1 MGKFWLITNRS
12 SGSTSV
18 DRQTALIERM
28 ADKGFVEAGI
38 TDFPNDPLPSADALG
53 AAGVGLA
60 VLYAGDGTINAAIRT
75 LEHWDGAILIL
86 PGGTMN
92 LLARELHG
100 DADLLAIIDLAD
112 ADAPRVALPYVEAG
126 ESRAFVG
133 LILGPAANWAHAR
146 EAARAGRGRSMLRAI
161 VHAWRRTFGR
171 GIRVTGAAGLPR
183 QAQAVF
189 VQPDRDRLR
198 VAAIDA
204 RDWRTILALGWE
216 WVTGDW
222 IKAAAVHE
230 VRAQTLS
237 IAEHRP
243 ALGLFDGE
251 PVKIAP
257 DVTIRA
263 GRTAPQFVQTRET

>member
-1 MGKFWLITNRS
+1 MCKFWLITNQS
-12 SGSTSV
+12 SGSTSA
-18 DRQTALIERM
+18 DRQTALIERLREN
-28 ADKGFVEAGI
+28 GFAEVGV
-38 TDFPNDPLPSADALG
+38 TNFPDDPLPTAGELD
-53 AAGVGLA
+53 AAGVELA
-60 VLYAGDGTINAAIRT
+60 VLFAGDGTINAAICE
-75 LEHWDGAILIL
+75 LEYWDGAILIL

-92 LLARELHG
+92 LLARTLHG
-100 DADLLAIIDLAD
+100 DADLFAIIDRANIH
-112 ADAPRVALPYVEAG
+112 APRVALPYVEAG

-146 EAARAGRGRSMLRAI
+146 EAARAGRGRSVLRAI
-161 VHAWRRTFGR
+161 AHAWRRTFGR

-189 VQPDRDRLR
+189 VQPDRDKLR
-198 VAAIDA
+198 VAAVDA
-204 RDWRTILALGWE
+204 RDWRTILALGWD

-222 IKAAAVHE
+222 VRAAAVHE
-230 VRAQTLS
+230 VRAQTLH

-263 GRTAPQFVQTRET
+263 GRTAPQFVQTRDA

>member
-1 MGKFWLITNRS
+1 MHKFWLITNRS
-12 SGSTSV
+12 SGSTSA
-18 DRQTALIERM
+18 DRQTALIERLREHGF
-28 ADKGFVEAGI
+28 ADAGL
-38 TDFPNDPLPSADALG
+38 TNFPDDPLPTAAELG
-53 AAGVGLA
+53 AAGVALA
-60 VLYAGDGTINAAIRT
+60 VLFAGDGTINAAICE
-75 LEHWDGAILIL
+75 LEYWDGAILIL
-86 PGGTMN
+86 PGGTVN
-92 LLARELHG
+92 LLARALHG
-100 DADLLAIIDLAD
+100 DADLFAIIDRANV
-112 ADAPRVALPYVEAG
+112 DAPRVALPYVKAG

-146 EAARAGRGRSMLRAI
+146 EAARAGRGRSVLRAM

-189 VQPDRDRLR
+189 VQPDRDQLR
-198 VAAIDA
+198 VAAVDA
-204 RDWRTILALGWE
+204 RDWRSILALGWD

-222 IKAAAVHE
+222 VKAAAVHE
-230 VRAQTLS
+230 VRAQTLR

-251 PVKIAP
+251 PVKIVP

-263 GRTAPQFVQTRET
+263 GRTAPQFVQTRTV